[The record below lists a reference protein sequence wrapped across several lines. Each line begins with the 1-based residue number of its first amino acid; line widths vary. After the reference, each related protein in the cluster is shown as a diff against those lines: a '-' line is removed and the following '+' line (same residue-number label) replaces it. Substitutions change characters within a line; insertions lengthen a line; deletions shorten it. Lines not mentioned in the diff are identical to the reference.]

1 MDAILTECK
10 EKMDKSVS
18 SFNDNLSTLR
28 TGRASASVLENL
40 KCEYYGDM
48 MNITDIASI
57 KVPEPRQ
64 LLIIPFDQNDIK
76 SIVAA
81 INTSTLGIN
90 PIIDG
95 KQIRLN
101 FPALTEDRRK
111 ELVKKAKVFSEE
123 SKVSVRNVRRD
134 IMEKVKK
141 DDSFTEDTRKKEETE
156 IQKLTD
162 ESIKKIDDILKAK
175 TAEIMTV

>member
-18 SFNDNLSTLR
+18 SFNENLSTLR

-123 SKVSVRNVRRD
+123 CKVSVRNVRRD